1 MTLIITGVTAF
12 AVTVIYMLMRRHSVD
27 RCNSS
32 HLGMLMLM
40 YWGATLMWCVDG
52 IASLAEGNPFV
63 TLSDPAV
70 VADDSALGL
79 LVVFAGFFAWSG
91 YLMVEALRA
100 RQRVAAT
107 SRNI

>member
-1 MTLIITGVTAF
+1 MTLIITGIAAL
-12 AVTVIYMLMRRHSVD
+12 AVMVIYMLMRRHSVGI
-27 RCNSS
+27 CNSS

-52 IASLAEGNPFV
+52 IASLAEGDSFV
-63 TLSDPAV
+63 TLSVPAV

-79 LVVFAGFFAWSG
+79 LVVFAGFFVWSA

-100 RQRVAAT
+100 RPRVAAM

>member
-1 MTLIITGVTAF
+1 
-12 AVTVIYMLMRRHSVD
+12 MLMRWHSVE

-52 IASLAEGNPFV
+52 IASLAEGDPFV

-79 LVVFAGFFAWSG
+79 LVVFAGFFAWSA
-91 YLMVEALRA
+91 YLMVESITCT
-100 RQRVAAT
+100 AACR
-107 SRNI
+107 RNATKHLIGDAADCCICS

>member
-1 MTLIITGVTAF
+1 MTLIITGVTAL
-12 AVTVIYMLMRRHSVD
+12 AVTVIYMLMRWNSVD

-52 IASLAEGNPFV
+52 IASLAEDNPFV

-79 LVVFAGFFAWSG
+79 LVVFAGFLAWSG